1 MTTTSQLPKKL
12 LFVIFI
18 LYFYLYDLQQIVP
31 ILMKLAYI
39 IIAVTA
45 ITYAGCKSSKNAQS
59 SAAAAPAAP
68 STSDL
73 VKAAQAKWPD
83 ITAQTI
89 DEGKDLYNTGACTGC
104 HGPKNIAKRS
114 EAEWPSIVERMA
126 HKAKITDSQ
135 KDAVLKYVL
144 AMKMASK

>member
-1 MTTTSQLPKKL
+1 MAGKL

-18 LYFYLYDLQQIVP
+18 LYFYLCGLKQIVP

-45 ITYAGCKSSKNAQS
+45 ITYAGCKSSKGAQS
-59 SAAAAPAAP
+59 SAAAPAAPAAP

-114 EAEWPSIVERMA
+114 EAEWPSIVDRMA
-126 HKAKITDSQ
+126 HKAKITDAQ